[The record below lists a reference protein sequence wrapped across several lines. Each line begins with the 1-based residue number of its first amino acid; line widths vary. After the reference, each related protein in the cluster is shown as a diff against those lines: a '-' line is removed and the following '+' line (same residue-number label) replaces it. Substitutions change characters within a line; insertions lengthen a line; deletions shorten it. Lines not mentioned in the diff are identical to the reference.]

1 MIYLGGTEISGSDI
15 YIGTERPAAIYV
27 GTEQIWPTDT
37 EPAPSWDFFD
47 DFERTSIGSAWT
59 GSGGLIAG
67 TAPNRHLKKNTSA
80 GSADYWTV
88 QQFSSDDLT
97 VRATLGPVDDLQQ
110 RASVILGSPAQY
122 VYIEFSKSG
131 GQIGDYNGT
140 SWTQRASVPVL
151 SWAAGDVIE
160 VRRRGTTIS
169 VLRNGT
175 QIASGSSSI
184 AIGSAYR
191 RVALSVRM
199 AVNLFVNWYGPT
211 FDDVGIRAE

>member
-1 MIYLGGTEISGSDI
+1 MIYLGGTEISEI

-27 GTEQIWPTDT
+27 GTEKIWPTDS

-47 DFERTSIGSAWT
+47 DFERASIGSAWT

-67 TAPNRHLKKNTSA
+67 TAPNRHLKKNTSS
-80 GSADYWTV
+80 GSADYWTA

-97 VRATLGPVDDLQQ
+97 VRATLGPVADPQQ
-110 RASVILGSPAQY
+110 KAAILLGSTAQNIY
-122 VYIEFSKSG
+122 VEFSQQTG
-131 GQIGDYNGT
+131 IIGAYNGT
-140 SWTQRASVPVL
+140 SWSTLNNFGAIA
-151 SWAAGDVIE
+151 WAAGDVIE

-175 QIASGSSSI
+175 QIASASSSV

-191 RVALSVRM
+191 RVALSVK
-199 AVNLFVNWYGPT
+199 ANNVFIVFYGPT
-211 FDDVGIRAE
+211 FDDVGILAE